1 MENKWIR
8 ATRNWMA
15 SNCANEWTLS
25 PRMNMRS
32 CQLHL
37 FVFATAAWTGDD
49 WWRLLLISHVCHLD
63 YERIIAKIGWSKHA
77 THTHMTHSDGV
88 NRRWLFDLSNGTG
101 WSMIIYSYLHCIE
114 IYRHRIDITK
124 SRWLTHFE
132 QNMTNPFWE
141 CQSKITARKNWVI
154 NRLFRVCVLRV
165 IFPTNRCRLR
175 VICVVY
181 AAATATPMTT
191 HTRFTQRILASSG
204 SVYVCAVQLLI
215 LLSVSS
221 EQKICVFSEF
231 PFDFALHIRHRRIAI
246 VQHNMLVAALKI
258 TSHNSLNNE
267 HTWWSLGAQKPQ
279 TVCVC
284 VECVENAPT
293 LRRYIIFFPL
303 LTLCYCCCGRFSVEN
318 WL

>member
-1 MENKWIR
+1 M
-8 ATRNWMA
+8 
-15 SNCANEWTLS
+15 
-25 PRMNMRS
+25 P
-32 CQLHL
+32 H
-37 FVFATAAWTGDD
+37 
-49 WWRLLLISHVCHLD
+49 
-63 YERIIAKIGWSKHA
+63 
-77 THTHMTHSDGV
+77 THTWRMTHSDGV

-154 NRLFRVCVLRV
+154 NRLFRVFVLRV

-231 PFDFALHIRHRRIAI
+231 PFDFVLHIRHRRIAI

-284 VECVENAPT
+284 VWSVWKTPQRSDAILFFFHSWLYVIVVVVDSRWKTDYKFRHRIHGVIVVFSFNTNNAEAH
-293 LRRYIIFFPL
+293 L
-303 LTLCYCCCGRFSVEN
+303 L
-318 WL
+318 